1 MCYTTLENVQILR
14 ERAGVRMIQK
24 DCVIL
29 RAMEERDFDLLF
41 RMINSP
47 EIEKALGSFTLPVNE
62 NRQREWMK
70 NYRDT
75 REQIRWMIELVNGVT
90 IGVIMLYDIDMKN
103 GTAEVGYKLM
113 AERENRMP
121 GDIDTALQAVLEYG
135 FLELRLHCIYAH
147 SLSDNLPSERLL
159 LRNGFQK
166 EGTERQRIY
175 QGGTYV
181 DRNVYSILS
190 EEFLPASS
198 AN

>member
-121 GDIDTALQAVLEYG
+121 GDIDTALQAVWSMG
-135 FLELRLHCIYAH
+135 FW
-147 SLSDNLPSERLL
+147 N
-159 LRNGFQK
+159 
-166 EGTERQRIY
+166 
-175 QGGTYV
+175 
-181 DRNVYSILS
+181 
-190 EEFLPASS
+190 
-198 AN
+198 

>member
-135 FLELRLHCIYAH
+135 FLELGLHCIYAP

>member
-1 MCYTTLENVQILR
+1 
-14 ERAGVRMIQK
+14 MIQK

-103 GTAEVGYKLM
+103 GTAEVGY
-113 AERENRMP
+113 R
-121 GDIDTALQAVLEYG
+121 
-135 FLELRLHCIYAH
+135 
-147 SLSDNLPSERLL
+147 SE
-159 LRNGFQK
+159 GVGVFSQ
-166 EGTERQRIY
+166 
-175 QGGTYV
+175 
-181 DRNVYSILS
+181 
-190 EEFLPASS
+190 
-198 AN
+198 